1 MKYTAVIVEPRK
13 HKGLHHVLE
22 NFMNNLSEEWSF
34 VIFHGLINLD
44 FIKKII
50 KEHLIKHSH
59 RIKLVELNFHNLTV
73 NNYNNLLKYSNKF
86 YSYIPTE
93 TFLIFQT
100 DSIIIQKHKNLI
112 NDFLEYDYVG
122 APWNHS
128 PFNLNLSE
136 DERVGNGGLSLRKKS
151 KMIEIMK
158 KQGKNDY
165 PEDVYFSCCKSVK
178 INKPSLKKAMLFSVE
193 GISSEIS
200 FGCHRPWIND
210 DNNFLYE
217 NYDEVKKLYSYNNIS
232 PPSTKK
238 PKPPYSSFNQTPK
251 PP

>member
-128 PFNLNLSE
+128 PFNLNGSPTIGVAQLDAMITCSKCSLDSKCE
-136 DERVGNGGLSLRKKS
+136 TRLDLQAEREEYTTVN
-151 KMIEIMK
+151 
-158 KQGKNDY
+158 
-165 PEDVYFSCCKSVK
+165 C
-178 INKPSLKKAMLFSVE
+178 
-193 GISSEIS
+193 
-200 FGCHRPWIND
+200 
-210 DNNFLYE
+210 FL
-217 NYDEVKKLYSYNNIS
+217 VFTLCLPCTILA
-232 PPSTKK
+232 
-238 PKPPYSSFNQTPK
+238 
-251 PP
+251 